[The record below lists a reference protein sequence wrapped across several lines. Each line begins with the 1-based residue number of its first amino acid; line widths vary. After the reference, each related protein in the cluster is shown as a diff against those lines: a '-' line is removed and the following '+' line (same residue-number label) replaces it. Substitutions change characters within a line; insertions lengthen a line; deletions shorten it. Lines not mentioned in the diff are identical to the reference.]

1 MVDWVAKLKRELAR
15 PFRRDSPPS
24 IPLDFSAA
32 QKALL
37 KKVRP
42 YTMTS
47 NERVAVLESALRYVV
62 AQNYPGAFVE
72 CGVAKGGSTMAMAYT
87 LLGLGIDDR
96 ELYLYDTFEGMPEP
110 DDVDRGRFGEA
121 AQRSWR
127 KRRDASG
134 RSTWINHGLDEV
146 RANLALTGYP
156 QARLHFV
163 KGKVEETLPA
173 AAPPGAIAL
182 LRLDTD
188 WYASTRAELDHLYPK
203 LVRGGIVIIDDYFRW
218 QGARKAVDEYVAEHR
233 IPIFW
238 VRVDDSSVIG
248 VKP

>member
-1 MVDWVAKLKRELAR
+1 MVDWVAKLKREIMR
-15 PFRRDSPPS
+15 PFRRAPAPT
-24 IPLDFSAA
+24 IPLDFSPF

-47 NERVAVLESALRYVV
+47 NERVAVLEAAVRHVV

-87 LLGLGIDDR
+87 LLELGIADK

-110 DDVDRGRFGEA
+110 EDVDRGRFGEPA
-121 AQRSWR
+121 GRSWR
-127 KRRDASG
+127 KRRDAEG

-146 RANLALTGYP
+146 RANLALTLYP
-156 QARLHFV
+156 EARLHFV
-163 KGKVEETLPA
+163 KGKVEDTLPA
-173 AAPPGAIAL
+173 AAPSGVIAL

-188 WYASTRAELDHLYPK
+188 WYASTKAELNHLYPK
-203 LVRGGIVIIDDYFRW
+203 LVRGGVVIIDDYFRW
-218 QGARKAVDEYVAEHR
+218 QGARQAVDEYVAEHG

-238 VRVDDSSVIG
+238 SRVDDSSVIG

>member
-1 MVDWVAKLKRELAR
+1 VVDWVAKLKRELAR
-15 PFRRDSPPS
+15 PFRRNAPPT

-37 KKVRP
+37 KQVRP

-47 NERVAVLESALRYVV
+47 NERVAVLETAVRHVI

-87 LLGLGIDDR
+87 LLDLKIRDR
-96 ELYLYDTFEGMPEP
+96 DLYLYDTFEGMPEP
-110 DDVDRGRFGEA
+110 EDVDRGRFGEA
-121 AQRSWR
+121 ALRSWR
-127 KRRDASG
+127 KRRDTEG
-134 RSTWINHGLDEV
+134 RSTWINHGLADV

-156 QARLHFV
+156 EEKLHFI
-163 KGKVEETLPA
+163 KGKVEDTLPGE
-173 AAPPGAIAL
+173 APPGAIAL

-188 WYASTRAELDHLYPK
+188 WYASTKAELEHLYPK
-203 LVRGGIVIIDDYFRW
+203 LVRGGIIIIDDYFRW
-218 QGARKAVDEYVAEHR
+218 QGARKAVDEYGAAHN